1 MGTLGE
7 IENLVTNAD
16 NQKDLI
22 LMKEKLRLD
31 DCYSLFMAISTGC
44 VTQVVCSSKG
54 FPSGNI
60 VPSVTCCSKCR
71 FAYGRDRCINRTM
84 KLSDYFCHNSIS
96 IDRVFS
102 LQLCSLSRSGHAHR

>member
-31 DCYSLFMAISTGC
+31 DCYSLFMAISTGG
-44 VTQVVCSSKG
+44 VT
-54 FPSGNI
+54 
-60 VPSVTCCSKCR
+60 
-71 FAYGRDRCINRTM
+71 
-84 KLSDYFCHNSIS
+84 
-96 IDRVFS
+96 
-102 LQLCSLSRSGHAHR
+102 